1 MVPLKGV
8 QEAHL
13 RMAHSG
19 INQLVYM
26 RHRKKVFEASFIQI
40 YEVHTYPPLPILL
53 FHYHYIGQPL
63 WVENFLNSPSLLKLV
78 HLLIDSIRMLF
89 R

>member
-26 RHRKKVFEASFIQI
+26 RHGKKVFEASFIQI
-40 YEVHTYPPLPILL
+40 CEVHTHLSFPILL
-53 FHYHYIGQPL
+53 LYYYSIG
-63 WVENFLNSPSLLKLV
+63 
-78 HLLIDSIRMLF
+78 
-89 R
+89 